1 MRDNSTLAKLLAE
14 EDISV
19 VHKKVPTAAFDVKR
33 RELILPQ
40 WKEMPKTIQ
49 DLMTLHEVGHALWTS
64 LDMLDKMRE
73 RKIEKSFVNVIE
85 DARIEKMVQS
95 RYAGSRKIFRLGY
108 AQLIA
113 QNFFKTQGKDVNRLN
128 LIDRINLHFKKTP
141 DIQFTPEEQVW
152 VNRVADCKTENDV
165 LNTAEELYK
174 WMQENPESQEQ
185 EQPESQEES
194 MIDYSDEWDEDGE
207 EIDQDMESSDE
218 SESSDEET
226 EVTEGA
232 EDESEDGEETEAS
245 STEESDED
253 EDGEETEEQETV
265 NSKGAGADTPMTA
278 TTDDASSESAK
289 QMLDEESPELG
300 YYQVPKANLKNI
312 IVRYD
317 EIMKELDQYWSTSY
331 PRDYEKSKVFYGND
345 ITKLKLES
353 KKTISY
359 MVKEFEMKKAAEQY
373 ARASTSKTGKLDL
386 SKVHT
391 YKYND
396 DLFAKVTTLPG
407 ATNHG
412 MVIFLDWSGSMWN
425 NLEGTVKQLYN
436 LLWFCQR
443 VKIPFEVYAFSDH
456 YRRAGYENGS
466 KEYYQKPRVN
476 DLAIEGLHLLNFF
489 SSNMSTNEFNEA
501 MVKFHTM
508 VGTVTHRQSY
518 YCHDDRP
525 FLSCP
530 NGYDLYGTPLDTAI
544 LVAMDVLPKFKSETG
559 VQKVNTIFL
568 TDGESQAIDWYIDIP
583 TDEYDDREYRCNR
596 LERRNDMI
604 VTDPVT
610 GKKLR
615 HKSYRNYY
623 NYDDYSQKRTA
634 FFLSLLKQRVP
645 DMNVVGFFIAGSG
658 RNGKVAKRTLQEKFG
673 YDCDLQKIRKELK
686 KNNVAV
692 CKSAGYDEYYILPS
706 MDIDLENKGIE
717 VEVGASKSALK
728 SAFKKNA
735 TSKTLNRPLLN
746 KFIGMV
752 A

>member
-152 VNRVADCKTENDV
+152 VNRVAACNTEDDV

-185 EQPESQEES
+185 EQLESQEES

-253 EDGEETEEQETV
+253 GEETEEQETV

-289 QMLDEESPELG
+289 QMLDEEAPELG

-317 EIMKELDQYWSTSY
+317 EIMKELDQYWTATY

-412 MVIFLDWSGSMWN
+412 MVIFLDWSGSMWH

-456 YRRAGYENGS
+456 YRRAGYENGNID
-466 KEYYQKPRVN
+466 YYQKPRVN

-501 MVKFHTM
+501 MVKFHTL

-518 YCHDDRP
+518 YCNEDRP
-525 FLSCP
+525 FLSQP
-530 NGYDLYGTPLDTAI
+530 RGYDLYGTPLDTAI

-568 TDGESQAIDWYIDIP
+568 TDGESQALDFYIDIP
-583 TDEYDDREYRCNR
+583 THEYDDREYRYNR

-615 HKSYRNYY
+615 HKSFRNYY

-658 RNGKVAKRTLQEKFG
+658 RNGTVAKRTLQEKFG
-673 YDCDLQKIRKELK
+673 ADCDLQKIRKELK

-717 VEVGASKSALK
+717 IEVGASKSALK